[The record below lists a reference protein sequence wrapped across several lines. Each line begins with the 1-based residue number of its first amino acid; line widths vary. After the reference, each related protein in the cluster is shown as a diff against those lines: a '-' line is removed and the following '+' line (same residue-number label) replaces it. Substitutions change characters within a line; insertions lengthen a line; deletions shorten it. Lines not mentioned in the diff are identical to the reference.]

1 MLEVVRA
8 ALSVQSKVS
17 KKVAWVGLIDWV
29 WCIEQMGNNIF
40 LPNQNPPFE
49 VCTDRLGAVLRCII
63 VGLIDWMRC
72 VEQMGNNIFF
82 TNQNPP
88 FEVCADQDRLG
99 VVHRCICWTDRLG
112 AVHRTNGKQCSFSQS
127 KSNI

>member
-1 MLEVVRA
+1 MLEVARA

-17 KKVAWVGLIDWV
+17 KKVAW
-29 WCIEQMGNNIF
+29 
-40 LPNQNPPFE
+40 
-49 VCTDRLGAVLRCII
+49 

-88 FEVCADQDRLG
+88 FEVCTDRLG
-99 VVHRCICWTDRLG
+99 VVRRCICWTDRLG
-112 AVHRTNGKQCSFSQS
+112 AVRRTNGKQYSFSQS